1 MIRIITINCKHSLMS
16 EKSTNYLNLNQIL
29 MKTKCFQNNKF
40 IINRNIFYSKVLLI
54 LLFNY

>member
-1 MIRIITINCKHSLMS
+1 MIRIISINCRHSLMS
-16 EKSTNYLNLNQIL
+16 QKCTNYLNLNQIL
-29 MKTKCFQNNKF
+29 IKTKCFPNNKF